1 MADQNVTQTSTTSTI
16 PDWAQSYFTG
26 EKGIFP
32 QAQALAQKDYE
43 TYGGDRQAGLS
54 GLTQTAIEIGRA
66 HV

>member
-1 MADQNVTQTSTTSTI
+1 MADQNVTQKSTTSTI

-43 TYGGDRQAGLS
+43 T
-54 GLTQTAIEIGRA
+54 
-66 HV
+66 